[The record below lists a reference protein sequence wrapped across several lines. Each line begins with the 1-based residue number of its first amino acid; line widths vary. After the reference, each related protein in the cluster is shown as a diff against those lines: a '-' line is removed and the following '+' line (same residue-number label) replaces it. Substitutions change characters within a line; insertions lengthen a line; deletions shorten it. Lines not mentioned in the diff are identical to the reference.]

1 LLGYISTLGAHREHI
16 QSTETLQLLNDAVC
30 YVDDALHQ
38 DNRDQTT
45 LDKELEALKHRIQS
59 LSPEQD
65 SQEQLVLQQI
75 NLIIGLLPE
84 LTQLKN
90 QMIAEENRPQEPMH
104 RNRQQTSAH

>member
-1 LLGYISTLGAHREHI
+1 M
-16 QSTETLQLLNDAVC
+16 LNDAVC

-38 DNRDQTT
+38 DNGDQAA
-45 LDKELEALKHRIQS
+45 LDRELDALKNRIHAQ
-59 LSPEQD
+59 SPEQD
-65 SQEQLVLQQI
+65 SKEQLVLQQV

-104 RNRQQTSAH
+104 RHRQQTSAR